1 MPILIPLAL
10 AAVVFLAGNTLRVVQ
25 FIRLPL
31 PLRWELYPIPKGPRE
46 RQQYGGS
53 YFEESEWWNHEQRK
67 GYVSELRFVLREVLM
82 LKSVRDSFRA
92 LWLWS
97 WLFHWGLYLYAAA
110 ALAVVGSVLVESS
123 WLRTA
128 GIFGCGLACS
138 IGLAGSVGV
147 LALRLWHP
155 RLRGFTSRSS
165 VFDLVLLAVLFAT
178 GVLASP
184 AIAYG
189 TDLIIACCR
198 VSPAGARPWLPFL
211 VSAHVWLVAIF
222 LAYFPFTHMTHAYM
236 KFFSWH
242 GVRWDDSPAMRDR
255 RVAPAL
261 NAALQRTAT
270 WAAPHIA
277 GDGAIPWAEVMAD
290 PDGKGNTKHA

>member
-10 AAVVFLAGNTLRVVQ
+10 AIIVFLVGNAIRIVRFV
-25 FIRLPL
+25 RLPL
-31 PLRWELYPIPKGPRE
+31 PLRWELYPIPKGLRE

-53 YFEESEWWNHEQRK
+53 YFEESEWWEHAQPK
-67 GYVSELRFVLREVLM
+67 DHVSQLSFVLREVVL
-82 LKSVRDSFRA
+82 LKSVRNSFRE

-97 WLFHWGLYLYAAA
+97 WLLHWGLYLYATA
-110 ALAVVGSVLVESS
+110 ALAVILSVLVESS

-128 GIFGCGLACS
+128 GIFGYGLACS

-155 RLRGFTSRSS
+155 RLRSFTSRGNL
-165 VFDLVLLAVLFAT
+165 FDVALLAALFAT
-178 GVLASP
+178 GVMGFP
-184 AIAYG
+184 AVAYG
-189 TDLIIACCR
+189 TDLII
-198 VSPAGARPWLPFL
+198 VFLQSSPAGARLSLPFL
-211 VSAHVWLVAIF
+211 VSAHVWLVAVF

-242 GVRWDDSPAMRDR
+242 GVRWDDSPARYDNR
-255 RVAPAL
+255 AAPAL
-261 NAALQRTAT
+261 ATNLQRKAT

-277 GDGAIPWAEVMAD
+277 SDRAIPWAEVVAD
-290 PDGKGNTKHA
+290 PDGKGSAKNA